1 VFGIFEYA
9 DHAGHVTGYSTRIPG
24 YMRAMERAQADAGTL
39 IEAVRERMALYGED
53 WLIIAAS
60 DHGGLGFDHR
70 GPTLMESTT
79 FFASNKAIFE

>member
-1 VFGIFEYA
+1 MFGIFEYA